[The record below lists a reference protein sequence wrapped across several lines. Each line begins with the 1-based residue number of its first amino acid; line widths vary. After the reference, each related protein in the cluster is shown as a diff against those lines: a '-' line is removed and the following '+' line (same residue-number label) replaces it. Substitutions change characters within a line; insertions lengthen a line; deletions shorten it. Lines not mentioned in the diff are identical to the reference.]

1 MRCTKVL
8 SDSTLKEGSSCSVGS
23 VVDSSVCSVGLTRTY
38 TEMLAEAEGSANER
52 FKVSAQRPTAL
63 VGDEAAANKA
73 LEVDRARDIADGVFV
88 VRVDFFLEAP
98 PWPWFGVELIRP
110 PMVAY
115 LGLLRDDFFPGV
127 FPDRIVGCC
136 FGGWCWECWWWVGG
150 GWRVVV
156 VGMCLAL
163 KMSK

>member
-1 MRCTKVL
+1 
-8 SDSTLKEGSSCSVGS
+8 
-23 VVDSSVCSVGLTRTY
+23 
-38 TEMLAEAEGSANER
+38 MLAEAEGSANER

-156 VGMCLAL
+156 VGMCLAENFFIQ
-163 KMSK
+163 MSK

>member
-1 MRCTKVL
+1 
-8 SDSTLKEGSSCSVGS
+8 
-23 VVDSSVCSVGLTRTY
+23 
-38 TEMLAEAEGSANER
+38 MLAEAEGSANER

-136 FGGWCWECWWWVGG
+136 FGGWCWECWWVVALLSLGCCVLIENLSRKFL
-150 GWRVVV
+150 RVQIQFPHFYLVRPPKEV
-156 VGMCLAL
+156 FKA
-163 KMSK
+163 SF

>member
-1 MRCTKVL
+1 
-8 SDSTLKEGSSCSVGS
+8 
-23 VVDSSVCSVGLTRTY
+23 
-38 TEMLAEAEGSANER
+38 MLAEAEGSANER

-73 LEVDRARDIADGVFV
+73 LEVDRARDSADGVFV
-88 VRVDFFLEAP
+88 VRVDFFWEAP

-136 FGGWCWECWWWVGG
+136 FGGWCWECWW
-150 GWRVVV
+150 VVLV
-156 VGMCLAL
+156 AL
-163 KMSK
+163 LSLGCVF